1 MLKTPS
7 QNRALITVQNLLQS
21 SVIILNQDLP
31 LSKFT
36 TRMLSAKSGYSVGS
50 IYQYFTNKEEIF
62 YALIQQDIDELKNKV
77 NKIYLS
83 NSFLNHKEVV
93 KFLIGDCIDL
103 IDKNRIVR
111 VKLINWLLSQPK
123 KNDMAKTFMSLLD
136 QFINHLH
143 DEYSDEFEP
152 LTQTQRELCKHSF
165 LNLFTVLLYNDE
177 SAITRESFRICLLD
191 IIGTHF
197 KKKTIDMG
205 LLAETN

>member
-1 MLKTPS
+1 MNIKLFKKLIMLKTPS

-83 NSFLNHKEVV
+83 NSFLNHKEVI

-123 KNDMAKTFMSLLD
+123 KNDMAKLLWCVKTLGEGNYKFAEPMQLTFKNES
-136 QFINHLH
+136 
-143 DEYSDEFEP
+143 Y
-152 LTQTQRELCKHSF
+152 R
-165 LNLFTVLLYNDE
+165 LLYQIVWGE
-177 SAITRESFRICLLD
+177 
-191 IIGTHF
+191 
-197 KKKTIDMG
+197 
-205 LLAETN
+205 